1 MGENFIT
8 SSEFISL
15 ENLAGNVTVFSLKN
29 YFNLKLKLFDEILKY
44 NLYYFLIF
52 F

>member
-1 MGENFIT
+1 
-8 SSEFISL
+8 L
-15 ENLAGNVTVFSLKN
+15 ENVAGNVTVFSLKN